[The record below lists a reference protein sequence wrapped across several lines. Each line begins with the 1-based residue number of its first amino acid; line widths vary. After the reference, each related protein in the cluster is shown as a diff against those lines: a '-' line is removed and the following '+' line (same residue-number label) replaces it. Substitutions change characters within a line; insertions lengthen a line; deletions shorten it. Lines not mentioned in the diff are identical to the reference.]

1 MAKNELNGDVITR
14 QTPAEETVVK
24 YFDELSN
31 WGRWGH
37 DDEAGTLNLI
47 TAESKAKAAR
57 LVRDGVSVSCS
68 RMLAPRPS
76 RWVGFEYTHRMNSS
90 GEAAPDEGPGTASDW
105 FGLSFHGYE
114 HTHLDSHSHI
124 FWNGQMYNGRSAAL
138 CTTARGA
145 LAGGVD
151 PALGGIISRGLL
163 IDGPQIRGKGWL
175 DPGEALYPDELDA
188 WLALQSLSAE
198 PGDVLWVRTGRDV
211 ADQAGHGYDQ
221 GADGSP
227 GLSPTCLPW
236 LRDKDISV
244 LISDIAN
251 DVRPSQ
257 CERLGNPIHVIGIV
271 AMGMWLVDNAQLE
284 PLLRECRRTG
294 RYEFMSLI
302 IPLALRR
309 STGSPVNPVAV
320 F

>member
-1 MAKNELNGDVITR
+1 VEWSQVVTR
-14 QTPAEETVVK
+14 EPVAEETVIK

-31 WGRWGH
+31 WGRWGP

-47 TAESKAKAAR
+47 TAQAKARAAG
-57 LVRDGVSVSCS
+57 LVRDGISVSCS

-90 GEAAPDEGPGTASDW
+90 GEAAPEDGSGTASDW

-114 HTHLDSHSHI
+114 HTHLDAHSHV

-145 LAGGVD
+145 LAGGVE
-151 PALGGIISRGLL
+151 PALAGIVSRGLL
-163 IDGPQIRGKGWL
+163 IDGPQIRGKDWL
-175 DPGEALYPDELDA
+175 DPGEALYPDELDG
-188 WLALQSLSAE
+188 WLTAQRLTPEA
-198 PGDVLWVRTGRDV
+198 GDVLWVRTGRD
-211 ADQAGHGYDQ
+211 AAAAAGHGYDQ
-221 GADGSP
+221 GAEGSP

-236 LRDKDISV
+236 LREKDVSV
-244 LISDIAN
+244 LVSDIAN
-251 DVRPSQ
+251 DVRPSSY
-257 CERLGNPIHVIGIV
+257 ERLGSPIHVIGIV

-284 PLLRECRRTG
+284 PLLRECRRSG
-294 RYEFMSLI
+294 RYEFMSLVV
-302 IPLALRR
+302 PLALRR

-320 F
+320 FL

>member
-1 MAKNELNGDVITR
+1 MTTEATVPDDAVVPEDTVIG
-14 QTPAEETVVK
+14 
-24 YFDELSN
+24 YFDSLSN
-31 WGRWGH
+31 WGRWGS

-47 TAESKAKAAR
+47 TPERRIRALALA
-57 LVRDGVSVSCS
+57 RDGVSVSCS

-90 GEAAPDEGPGTASDW
+90 GEAAPEVGPGTASDW

-145 LAGGVD
+145 LAGGVE
-151 PALGGIISRGLL
+151 PALGGILGRGLL
-163 IDGPQIRGKGWL
+163 IDGPQIRGREWL
-175 DPGEALYPDELDA
+175 EPGEGLLPGELDA
-188 WLALQSLSAE
+188 WLESRSLTAG

-211 ADQAGHGYDQ
+211 AQRAGHGYDQ
-221 GADGSP
+221 GDEGSP
-227 GLSPTCLPW
+227 GLSAACLPW
-236 LRDKDISV
+236 LREKDISM
-244 LISDIAN
+244 LISDVAN
-251 DVRPSQ
+251 DVRPSPYQ
-257 CERLGNPIHVIGIV
+257 QLPHPIHIIGIV
-271 AMGMWLVDNAQLE
+271 AMGLWLVDNALLE
-284 PLLRECRRTG
+284 PLLQECQRTG
-294 RYEFMSLI
+294 RYEFLSVVV
-302 IPLALRR
+302 PLALRR

>member
-1 MAKNELNGDVITR
+1 MTTQAVVSEDTVI
-14 QTPAEETVVK
+14 K

-31 WGRWGH
+31 WGRWG
-37 DDEAGTLNLI
+37 DDDQAGTLNLI
-47 TAESKAKAAR
+47 TPERRAR
-57 LVRDGVSVSCS
+57 ALALARDGISVSCS

-90 GEAAPDEGPGTASDW
+90 GEAAPAEGSATASDW

-114 HTHLDSHSHI
+114 HTHLDSHAHF

-145 LAGGVD
+145 LAGGVE
-151 PALGGIISRGLL
+151 PALGGIIGRGLF
-163 IDGPQIRGKGWL
+163 IDGPQIRGKEWL
-175 DPGEALYPDELDA
+175 EPGEGLLPEELDA
-188 WLALQSLSAE
+188 WLEAHSLAAE
-198 PGDVLWVRTGRDV
+198 TGDILWVRTGRD
-211 ADQAGHGYDQ
+211 AAERAGHGYDQ

-227 GLSPTCLPW
+227 GLAPACLPW
-236 LRDKDISV
+236 LRAKDISTLV
-244 LISDIAN
+244 SDVAN
-251 DVRPSQ
+251 DVRPSPY
-257 CERLGNPIHVIGIV
+257 ERVTNPVHAVGIV
-271 AMGMWLVDNAQLE
+271 AMGMWLVDNAQLG
-284 PLLRECRRTG
+284 PLASECQRAG
-294 RYEFMSLI
+294 RHEFLSAI